1 MTQKLKQQ
9 KLQNNV
15 AALNTDE
22 TETETT
28 TTTTVL

>member
-28 TTTTVL
+28 TTVL